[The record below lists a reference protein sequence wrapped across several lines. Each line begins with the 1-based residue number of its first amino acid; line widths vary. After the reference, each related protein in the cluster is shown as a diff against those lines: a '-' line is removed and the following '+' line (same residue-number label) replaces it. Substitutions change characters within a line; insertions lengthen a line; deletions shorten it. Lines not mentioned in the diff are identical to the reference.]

1 MVVGASGSA
10 VVLVLIVALFAVQPG
25 LDFREGVFEIISAFG
40 TVGWSAG
47 ATSNLNEPAQ
57 LVVAVTMF
65 TGRFGPLTIALFM
78 AGRERQDP
86 VRFAHERVRI
96 G

>member
-1 MVVGASGSA
+1 MAVGATA
-10 VVLVLIVALFAVQPG
+10 AAAVLILMIALFSVQPG
-25 LDFREGVFEIISAFG
+25 LDFRTGMFEIISAFG

-57 LVVAVTMF
+57 IIVAIAMF
-65 TGRFGPLTIALFM
+65 TGRFGPITLALVM
-78 AGRERQDP
+78 AGREHQDP
-86 VRFAHERVRI
+86 IRFAGERIRI